1 MMTFIFCFLIFN
13 INVLS
18 GYIKKFRKICACNFL
33 KSAYLNG
40 QTRTGRQRPI
50 CHKENTIM
58 KTSARNVFNGTVKE
72 IRPGAV
78 NDEIVLTVE
87 GGQEI
92 VAIITNNSTRKLGLA
107 PGKACIAMIKA
118 STVLVMTDADKYLL
132 STRNQF
138 DGQVTRVEKG
148 AVNSEVEIRTPAG
161 LTLCAIITNASA
173 AGLGLA
179 PGTPATAIVK
189 APQVILAVAR

>member
-1 MMTFIFCFLIFN
+1 M
-13 INVLS
+13 
-18 GYIKKFRKICACNFL
+18 
-33 KSAYLNG
+33 
-40 QTRTGRQRPI
+40 Q
-50 CHKENTIM
+50 
-58 KTSARNVFNGTVKE
+58 TSARNVFNGTVKE
-72 IRPGAV
+72 VRPGAI
-78 NDEIVLTVE
+78 NDEIVLIVE

-107 PGKACIAMIKA
+107 PGKPCIAMIKA

-148 AVNSEVEIRTPAG
+148 AVNSEVEIRTAAG
-161 LTLCAIITNASA
+161 FNLCAIITNASA

-179 PGTPATAIVK
+179 PGVAATAIVK
-189 APQVILAVAR
+189 APQVIVAVAR

>member
-1 MMTFIFCFLIFN
+1 MTFIFCFLIFN

-72 IRPGAV
+72 IRPGAALTLTLRRQNERFSFLV
-78 NDEIVLTVE
+78 EDENTRYCEIE
-87 GGQEI
+87 GG
-92 VAIITNNSTRKLGLA
+92 
-107 PGKACIAMIKA
+107 
-118 STVLVMTDADKYLL
+118 
-132 STRNQF
+132 
-138 DGQVTRVEKG
+138 
-148 AVNSEVEIRTPAG
+148 
-161 LTLCAIITNASA
+161 LCPLPSPEQ
-173 AGLGLA
+173 L
-179 PGTPATAIVK
+179 
-189 APQVILAVAR
+189 